1 MPDMQQVQDNFYVGD
16 QAMYVPSVSP
26 LHQQTLPC
34 FDTFPQTYPVS
45 PTLPQQMN
53 TADVLLNQMATEMG
67 RGAAEMQPPADIVDD
82 NSQNISNIL
91 DLDQM
96 QQISLTDSDIIRFM
110 ENTAGATATS
120 MDDNMS
126 DSLSRLRIYRS

>member
-1 MPDMQQVQDNFYVGD
+1 
-16 QAMYVPSVSP
+16 MYVPSVSP

-34 FDTFPQTYPVS
+34 FDTFPQTYQVS
-45 PTLPQQMN
+45 PTQPQQINMPLD
-53 TADVLLNQMATEMG
+53 TADVLLSQMATAAG
-67 RGAAEMQPPADIVDD
+67 RSATEMQPPADIVDD

-91 DLDQM
+91 DLDL

-110 ENTAGATATS
+110 ENTESMAAATATS

-126 DSLSRLRIYRS
+126 DSLSRLRIQRS